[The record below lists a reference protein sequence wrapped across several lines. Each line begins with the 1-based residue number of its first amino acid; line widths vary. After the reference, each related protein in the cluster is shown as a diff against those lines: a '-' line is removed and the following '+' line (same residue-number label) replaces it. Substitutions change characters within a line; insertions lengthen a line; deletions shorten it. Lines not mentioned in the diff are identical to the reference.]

1 MLTREIL
8 SELEDISI
16 EAKRVNS
23 LAGALFSAFYEG
35 SGNYK
40 EYEWAFDS
48 MLNQA
53 HNLSNKLTDLR
64 DNATAIFRKEANK

>member
-23 LAGALFSAFYEG
+23 LAGALFSAFHEG
-35 SGNYK
+35 SGSYE

-48 MLNQA
+48 MANQTQELSKSISDLLNE
-53 HNLSNKLTDLR
+53 
-64 DNATAIFRKEANK
+64 AINFRKEANK

>member
-1 MLTREIL
+1 MPTREIL

-23 LAGALFSAFYEG
+23 LAGALFSALYEG
-35 SGNYK
+35 SSSHE

-53 HNLSNKLTDLR
+53 HSLSNRLSDLR
-64 DNATAIFRKEANK
+64 DNATAIFRKEGNK

>member
-23 LAGALFSAFYEG
+23 LAGALFSAFYG
-35 SGNYK
+35 SGSY
-40 EYEWAFDS
+40 EVYEWAFDS
-48 MLNQA
+48 MANQTQELSKSISDLLNE
-53 HNLSNKLTDLR
+53 
-64 DNATAIFRKEANK
+64 AINFRKEANK